1 MAAEAL
7 AVSQPKWMKNS
18 DLLIAI
24 GVLCVVLMMIVPL
37 PPFILDLFLSA
48 NLMLSILV
56 LLMVMYTIKAIEFS
70 SFPSLLLVLTVFRL
84 SLNVSTTRMILLGR
98 GEEIG
103 IIKAFGEFVVG
114 GNFVVGIVIFLVL
127 IMIQMLVIVSGTT
140 RISEVAA
147 RFTLDAMPGK
157 QMAIDAD
164 LNNGVITEKEAI
176 EKRAEIR
183 QEADFYGAMD
193 GACKF
198 VSGDV
203 RAGLVITFINIIGG
217 LAIGVWMLKLEPLA
231 AAKSYTLLTI
241 GDGLVSQI
249 PALLISVA
257 TGLIVSR
264 AASKSNLGADFTR
277 ELTANPK
284 ALGIASAALA
294 SLGIFTPLPTLPL
307 VLLAAGTGTLS
318 WIMKK
323 GTSAEEAEAREAE
336 EKEKAEKGKKP
347 ADVVSLLTIDPMEL
361 EIGYSLIPL
370 VDPEQ
375 GGDLLDRVT
384 MIRRQTALEMG
395 LIVPPIRIR
404 DNMQL
409 TPNTYSIKIKGV
421 EVARGEIMVDNYL
434 AMNPGTATEKLDG
447 RPTKDP
453 TFGLPAIWITEEN
466 RERAE
471 MLGYTVVDL
480 PSVVATH
487 LTEVIKR
494 NSSEILGRQET
505 QELLDNLK
513 KSYPAIVEELVPN
526 VLSLGEVQNVLHR
539 LLREGLSIRDLL
551 TILETLADYARA
563 NKDTDF
569 LTERVRA
576 ALKRQ
581 ICNQFQ
587 ENGMMQVI
595 TLDPKIEEVVANS
608 ITQEGMMIDPGVAN
622 KLLTAT
628 TNEMSKQLA
637 KGKQPVMLTSP
648 KIRRYF
654 KELTRRA
661 LPNLAVLSFDEIVD
675 DVQIQS
681 VGVVRI

>member
-1 MAAEAL
+1 
-7 AVSQPKWMKNS
+7 
-18 DLLIAI
+18 
-24 GVLCVVLMMIVPL
+24 
-37 PPFILDLFLSA
+37 
-48 NLMLSILV
+48 
-56 LLMVMYTIKAIEFS
+56 
-70 SFPSLLLVLTVFRL
+70 
-84 SLNVSTTRMILLGR
+84 
-98 GEEIG
+98 
-103 IIKAFGEFVVG
+103 
-114 GNFVVGIVIFLVL
+114 L

-164 LNNGVITEKEAI
+164 LNNGVITEQEAV
-176 EKRAEIR
+176 EKRSDIR
-183 QEADFYGAMD
+183 READFFGAMD

-203 RAGLVITFINIIGG
+203 KAGLIITLINIIGG
-217 LAIGVWMLKLEPLA
+217 LAIGIWMLNLEPFA
-231 AAKSYTLLTI
+231 AAKKYTLLTI

-257 TGLIVSR
+257 TGLLVSR
-264 AASKSNLGADFTR
+264 AASETNLGEDLTK

-284 ALGIASAALA
+284 ALGITSGALA
-294 SLGIFTPLPTLPL
+294 CLGLFTPLPTLPL
-307 VLLAAGTGTLS
+307 LILATGAGSLA

-323 GTSAEEAEAREAE
+323 GTSVGEAELREAE
-336 EKEKAEKGKKP
+336 DREKAEKGKKP
-347 ADVVSLLTIDPMEL
+347 EDVASLLTIDPMEL

-434 AMNPGTATEKLDG
+434 AMNPGTATGEVQG

-453 TFGLPAIWITEEN
+453 TFGLPALWITEN
-466 RERAE
+466 DRERAE

-494 NSSEILGRQET
+494 NSAEILGRQET

-513 KSYPAIVEELVPN
+513 KNYPAIVEELVPGT
-526 VLSLGEVQNVLHR
+526 LSLGEVQNVLHN

-551 TILETLADYARA
+551 TILEALADCARVS
-563 NKDTDF
+563 KDTNF
-569 LTERVRA
+569 LSERVRA

-587 ENGMMQVI
+587 ENGAMNVL
-595 TLDPKIEEVVANS
+595 TLDPKIEELIANA
-608 ITQEGMMIDPGVAN
+608 ITQEGLMIDPGVAN
-622 KLLTAT
+622 KILTT
-628 TNEMSKQLA
+628 ITGEVSKQLA

-648 KIRRYF
+648 KIRRYL

-661 LPNLAVLSFDEIVD
+661 LPNLAILSFDEIVD